1 MSPEEFARI
10 KESEKAHLLEMKRL
24 RALAGEAERKGR
36 MARTLDGI
44 TGSLTAGDDTREAMT
59 RRLMEETARGEARF
73 DLAVDAQNE
82 AAARARA
89 DNALAAFTA
98 QSEEEQAKARARDT
112 VAQMRAAL
120 GLDLPS
126 AGPATG
132 GTPSASSAP
141 PDATAPKTFGRTVPD
156 DAPPDTPPGK
166 TCGRA

>member
-10 KESEKAHLLEMKRL
+10 KEAEKAHLLEMKRL
-24 RALAGEAERKGR
+24 RALASEAERKGR

-59 RRLMEETARGEARF
+59 RRLMEETAKGEARF
-73 DLAVDAQNE
+73 DLAVDANNE
-82 AAARARA
+82 AAARAQA
-89 DNALAAFTA
+89 ENELAAFTA

-126 AGPATG
+126 ADASAS
-132 GTPSASSAP
+132 GTTPASSAAH
-141 PDATAPKTFGRTVPD
+141 DASAPKTFGRSAPD
-156 DAPPDTPPGK
+156 DTPPASPPGK
-166 TCGRA
+166 TFGRI